1 MIANQHQYKVAKRTL
16 ISLRARM
23 AATDADSSDEYDA
36 PRSQM
41 ELRIAELTRE
51 VEIYESLKVGKTS
64 LFAVSNL
71 YDLPELLISARVAR
85 GMTQKDL
92 ATYMGMKMQQ
102 IQKYEADRFQSAS
115 LRRVAMIADALG
127 LDVHQAGELAGGRV
141 LGGLDLSKPAA
152 FPLGEMYGRGWLE
165 PYGGSFLGTQE
176 TAFRHLSDFFTQ
188 AYGRLP
194 SSRRRY
200 ARSIGA
206 PHEPAISA
214 WEARV
219 IIRADAGPSASNSM
233 PTLVN
238 ENWLSTLVGLSRNR
252 DGARAA
258 KQYLNGIGIS
268 FIVEDALPGMR
279 LDGAALRTSKG
290 GLVLALTLRDPGLEA
305 FWVTLMHL
313 VAHLILHI
321 GTNKYDAIF
330 DEIGSPA
337 DSDLEDEAD
346 VFSRETLI
354 PSRKWAGCKSQYNW
368 TREAILEDARR
379 LGVGPAVVVGHIRRQ
394 AGDVPFPNRLTTNVD
409 VRKQLRE

>member
-1 MIANQHQYKVAKRTL
+1 MIANQHQYKVAKRSL
-16 ISLRARM
+16 LSLRARM
-23 AATDADSSDEYDA
+23 AAGDAISSDECEGQLSEMQRRVA
-36 PRSQM
+36 Q
-41 ELRIAELTRE
+41 LTRD

-64 LFAVSNL
+64 IFSVSNL
-71 YDLPELLISARVAR
+71 HDLSELLIAARIAR

-92 ATYMGMKMQQ
+92 AIFMGMKMQQ
-102 IQKYEADRFQSAS
+102 IQKYEAERFQSAS

-127 LDVHQAGELAGGRV
+127 LDVHQAGELVGGRA
-141 LGGLDLSKPAA
+141 LGGIDLSKPSA
-152 FPLGEMYGRGWLE
+152 FPLGEMYRRGWLE
-165 PYGGSFLGTQE
+165 PYGGSSLGTQE
-176 TAFRHLSDFFTQ
+176 AAFRHLSEFFAQ
-188 AYGRLP
+188 AYGGLP

-206 PHEPAISA
+206 PHESAILA

-219 IIRADAGPSASNSM
+219 MIRADALPRARNSM

-238 ENWLSTLVGLSRNR
+238 ENWLSTLVGFSRKR
-252 DGARAA
+252 DGAKCA
-258 KQYLNGIGIS
+258 KQYLNEIGIAL
-268 FIVEDALPGMR
+268 IVEEGLPGTHI
-279 LDGAALRTSKG
+279 DGAALRTSRG
-290 GLVLALTLRDPGLEA
+290 GMVVALTLRDPCLEA

-330 DEIGSPA
+330 DEIGAPA
-337 DSDLEDEAD
+337 DSDLDDEAD

-354 PSRKWAGCKSQYNW
+354 SSKKWAGCKSQFNW

-409 VRKQLRE
+409 VRKQLAE